1 MSTRCAPPC
10 PPTLLECALL
20 ILDDACPP
28 DRGMYLCCH
37 GEDGE
42 VDCAQCWRHYLWYL
56 EGGRERSPYQDPS
69 PLR

>member
-1 MSTRCAPPC
+1 
-10 PPTLLECALL
+10 
-20 ILDDACPP
+20 
-28 DRGMYLCCH
+28 MYLCFH

-42 VDCAQCWRHYLWYL
+42 VDCVQCWRHYLWYL